1 MHHAVKS
8 IPGGFTIRGHPDL
21 TVGIP
26 HEIIKLLARTFS
38 QQDVDDRLKAL
49 IDNKENKGCDEF
61 ALADMDEEEARELL
75 RELRLPK
82 DTPLGPAIE
91 IAHYK
96 GPKLF
101 LRWEPKETRWVH
113 YASGTKPW
121 ISFRDVQDNEL
132 MRLQL

>member
-1 MHHAVKS
+1 MHHDVES
-8 IPGGFTIRGHPDL
+8 IPGGFTITGYPDL

-38 QQDVDDRLKAL
+38 QQDVDDRLKPL
-49 IDNKENKGCDEF
+49 IDNKENEDCDEF
-61 ALADMDEEEARELL
+61 ALVDMDEEEARDLL
-75 RELRLPK
+75 WEMHLPT
-82 DTPLGPAIE
+82 DTPLGPAIRK
-91 IAHYK
+91 AHYN
-96 GPKLF
+96 GPKMF
-101 LRWEPKETRWVH
+101 LGWDPKKTRWIH